1 MHSDS
6 LLSFLALISSAYIP
20 FAIFLMEGGDKTE
33 PERNVF
39 KVERAVIMKYVL
51 HLPYLITSL
60 FFGGVSALIYDD
72 KSGLLS
78 IRNIIPI
85 LIYIVSVGTLMW
97 IILEIVQWLGTSAKA
112 DDVGSKRFTK
122 WKKYLSNID
131 DKDFNSTWEKIF
143 GNPKTP
149 EILQPAYISIF
160 LEKVASFK
168 HGDKYAS
175 YRILRNNLENINLD
189 RPDILEVIIGS
200 IDIDSAGITLLES
213 ICDEITAKHETD
225 LFFHFL
231 DKKISTQEDADIIK
245 NALDR
250 LVFKKLDQYFDNPD
264 RLTNLLSGIP
274 KEWTI
279 HELLSAD
286 ARTISYIMID
296 EYVSWI
302 TKMINRQEKNVD
314 IAIGRINSINE
325 RLIGDYVDEDLDKK
339 MLVDFCEIYGNWR
352 GAFIPTETGEFEDV
366 LIDHYLGLGARYFA
380 SSNCYTAYGEINGKP
395 DFEPSIKRKE
405 AGTYRLLGIIF
416 PQYINDRK
424 HLSRMKKKIRNRLKD
439 NPNEYRL
446 KKLKE
451 LYERLDK
458 TRRIE
463 DKKK

>member
-1 MHSDS
+1 MQSDS

-51 HLPYLITSL
+51 HLPHLIASL

-72 KSGLLS
+72 ESGLLS

-85 LIYIVSVGTLMW
+85 LIYIVSVGVLMW

-112 DDVGSKRFTK
+112 DDVGSKRFAK
-122 WKKYLSNID
+122 WRKYLSNID
-131 DKDFNSTWEKIF
+131 DKDLNSTWEKIF

-160 LEKVASFK
+160 LEKVAKFK
-168 HGDKYAS
+168 HGDKYVS
-175 YRILRNNLENINLD
+175 YWILRTNLENINLD
-189 RPDILEVIIGS
+189 RPDVLEVIIDS
-200 IDIDSAGITLLES
+200 IDIDSAGIILLES
-213 ICDEITAKHETD
+213 ICDEITTKHEAD
-225 LFFHFL
+225 LFFYFL
-231 DKKISTQEDADIIK
+231 DKKISTQEDTDVIK
-245 NALDR
+245 NILDH
-250 LVFKKLDQYFDNPD
+250 LVFKKLDEYFNDPS
-264 RLTNLLSGIP
+264 RLANLLSGIP

-279 HELLSAD
+279 HEILSAD
-286 ARTISYIMID
+286 AGRISHIMAD
-296 EYVSWI
+296 EYIPWV
-302 TKMINRQEKNVD
+302 TKMIDRQEKNMD
-314 IAIGRINSINE
+314 IAIGRINGINE

-339 MLVDFCEIYGNWR
+339 MLVDFCEIYGKWQ
-352 GAFIPTETGEFEDV
+352 GTFIPAETGEFEDA
-366 LIDHYLGLGARYFA
+366 LIDHYLGLGVRYFA
-380 SSNCYTAYGEINGKP
+380 SSNCYTAYGEINGEP
-395 DFEPSIKRKE
+395 DFEPSIRRKE
-405 AGTYRLLGIIF
+405 AGTYRLLDIIF

-424 HLSRMKKKIRNRLKD
+424 HLSRMKKAIRNRLKD

-446 KKLKE
+446 KKLKK

-458 TRRIE
+458 AGRIE